1 VHKAVGEGREMTQ
14 EKGQGRK
21 AQANKATTAA
31 SLGGSMVNQRQTRR
45 GVVAVTVIPL
55 FAAGLIGYVIM
66 SKDVESSAGAA
77 QSAVTG
83 PPKAISPASASRDQI
98 TKDLPGITVR
108 TITDRDH
115 VEGVVVYGVDSPPFG
130 GKHNQNWAVCT
141 GVVYTR
147 QLANENV
154 VHSLEHGGIWL
165 AYDPAL
171 DSKSVA
177 TLKSKVLGY
186 NFMLMTPYAGLK
198 KPVALQAWGYQMF
211 FDSVNDP
218 KIDTFIRDLRLN
230 PNTTPEYGAPC
241 DNPRFVASDSYPGH
255 PASLAPLNPATGG
268 LR

>member
-1 VHKAVGEGREMTQ
+1 
-14 EKGQGRK
+14 
-21 AQANKATTAA
+21 
-31 SLGGSMVNQRQTRR
+31 VNQRQTPR
-45 GVVAVTVIPL
+45 GVVGVTVVILL
-55 FAAGLIGYVIM
+55 FAAALIGYVIVN
-66 SKDVESSAGAA
+66 KGEPSADAA
-77 QSAVTG
+77 QLAVTG
-83 PPKAISPASASRDQI
+83 PPKATSPASASKDQI

-115 VEGVVVYGVDSPPFG
+115 VEGVVDYGADSPPFG
-130 GKHNQNWAVCT
+130 GKHNQNWALCI

-154 VHSLEHGGIWL
+154 VHTLEHGGIWL
-165 AYDPAL
+165 AYNPAL
-171 DSKSVA
+171 DSKSVD

-198 KPVALQAWGYQMF
+198 RPIALQAWGYQMF
-211 FDSVNDP
+211 FNSVNDP

-255 PASLAPLNPATGG
+255 PASLAPLMPATGG